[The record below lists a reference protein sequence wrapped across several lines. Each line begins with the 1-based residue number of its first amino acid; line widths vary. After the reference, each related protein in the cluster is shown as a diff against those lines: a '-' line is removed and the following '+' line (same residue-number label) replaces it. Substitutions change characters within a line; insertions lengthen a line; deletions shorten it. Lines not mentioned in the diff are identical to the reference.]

1 MPFALDEIAA
11 VNPYLLSD
19 DEGDDIPEGH
29 PGTLSEDDS
38 VKDDGESSEAEGRT
52 RLEDALAK
60 RRAALAKLRAERPDK
75 TPVPAQVCKLSI
87 EQVLDCIRMHRD
99 NKGTLPV
106 RTLANKLRIYD
117 KAERRQLRKALK
129 TKTSWKHKLVQI
141 ANGDL
146 IGVLGEVTSVPPS
159 KNEVKRQASGAL
171 KESLA
176 ESKQARK
183 EGDAFPAEA
192 LGSEA
197 PGLQAGSQLNT
208 PGFTKEDA
216 RECVSE
222 WVKTKPA
229 DTSLAELAL
238 TLQRKD
244 AFARGHANFNFRKMK
259 DILGTSLALAD
270 YVKRRREE
278 T

>member
-52 RLEDALAK
+52 HLEDALAN
-60 RRAALAKLRAERPDK
+60 RRAALANLRAERPDK

-106 RTLANKLRIYD
+106 STLANKLRLYE
-117 KAERRQLRKALK
+117 KAERRQLRKAFK
-129 TKTSWKHKLVQI
+129 RKTSWKDKLVQI
-141 ANGDL
+141 VSGDL

-183 EGDAFPAEA
+183 EGDAFPAEV

-197 PGLQAGSQLNT
+197 PGLQAGR

-216 RECVSE
+216 RECVSD

-229 DTSLAELAL
+229 DTSLTELAQ

-244 AFARGHANFNFRKMK
+244 AVARGHSNFKKMQ